1 MFRVAPRSVA
11 AWFVFNRR
19 LKSFSV
25 ASRSILSM
33 SEEKLTLIE
42 AAKELRIRPRALR
55 DMCKAGRIGFVRA
68 GHRHWLFT
76 RSDINSFLER
86 NTFRPKEVFHNKPAN
101 R

>member
-1 MFRVAPRSVA
+1 VQG
-11 AWFVFNRR
+11 
-19 LKSFSV
+19 
-25 ASRSILSM
+25 
-33 SEEKLTLIE
+33 
-42 AAKELRIRPRALR
+42 
-55 DMCKAGRIGFVRA
+55 GRIGFVRA